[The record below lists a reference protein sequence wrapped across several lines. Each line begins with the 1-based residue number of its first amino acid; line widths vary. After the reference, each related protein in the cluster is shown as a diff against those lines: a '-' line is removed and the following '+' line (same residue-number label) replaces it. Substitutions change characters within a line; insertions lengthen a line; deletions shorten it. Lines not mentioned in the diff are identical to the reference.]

1 MTTSI
6 SIKTI
11 NFESDS
17 AKKDGAA
24 KEFKLKTDLI
34 VNHNKTVAYTVRW
47 QLARRRAGT
56 AKVKT
61 MAEIS
66 GTTAKPYNQ
75 KGTGNARQG
84 SRRSVQFVGGRT
96 CHGPTLRSYDFA
108 MPKKIIKKS
117 LSDAIKLKLQED
129 KFSLFAD
136 VKSDQLKTAKINKIL
151 ATNEIK
157 SALIVLDFAS
167 DKNKALVQAVS
178 NLKNVKALDIKAL
191 NTYDLLKFDQII
203 VDNKIFETNILG
215 ALK

>member
-1 MTTSI
+1 MTSI

-11 NFESDS
+11 NFESES
-17 AKKDGAA
+17 SKKDSDS
-24 KEFKLKTDLI
+24 KEFKLATNLV
-34 VNHNKTVAYTVRW
+34 VNHTKTVAYAVRW

-117 LSDAIKLKLQED
+117 LSDAIKMKLKEN
-129 KFSLFAD
+129 KFALFAD
-136 VKSDQLKTAKINKIL
+136 VKADKLKTAEINKIL
-151 ATNEIK
+151 TVN
-157 SALIVLDFAS
+157 
-167 DKNKALVQAVS
+167 
-178 NLKNVKALDIKAL
+178 
-191 NTYDLLKFDQII
+191 
-203 VDNKIFETNILG
+203 
-215 ALK
+215 